1 MERLPSFTMICF
13 VGIWRR
19 MVGNGS
25 VSNPSILLLHA
36 AGRFSTLALSYRLIS
51 HHSDRF
57 SVYCSINTP
66 PPRCRLV
73 VLITHSPHSLFLTS
87 DHIILSIIS
96 YQYPSSPSCCS
107 HQMVYFKDKVYLF
120 GGEYATLDQVHP
132 YLHLLLLLLKVLSPS
147 SMYAMPCLP
156 ILPLVVDL
164 LPSIH
169 IL

>member
-1 MERLPSFTMICF
+1 
-13 VGIWRR
+13 
-19 MVGNGS
+19 
-25 VSNPSILLLHA
+25 
-36 AGRFSTLALSYRLIS
+36 
-51 HHSDRF
+51 
-57 SVYCSINTP
+57 
-66 PPRCRLV
+66 
-73 VLITHSPHSLFLTS
+73 
-87 DHIILSIIS
+87 
-96 YQYPSSPSCCS
+96 
-107 HQMVYFKDKVYLF
+107 MVYFKDKVYLF